1 MPAFARTTLPRAT
14 RPFWLRPRAIVPFL
28 ALTLAAS
35 STTAAVQAANPSA
48 EQLLLSHVPP
58 AIAGTCTPVDTSDPA
73 RQAQVACKPGGPV
86 SDAVYILFNDNSSM
100 DDAFDSQQ
108 ASSPNATGDDCSQ
121 GPSQGAWTIDGVEE
135 GRLYCDEANS
145 QAFIVWTDDRFSIL
159 SVGAATSTDYAS
171 LFDWWANEAG
181 PIEGNGIPQPTVAP
195 TAGRPATPRQ
205 TLNPGSTSGPKVPDT
220 PFSRITG
227 ASIHEIL
234 FASDVDAASGAPV
247 GIADAFRTGIPKI
260 VALIAWDV
268 IEVGATL
275 DVKLFQGDRLMDEQ
289 SVTPSNPYP
298 KQPSIDLDGGFAIPF
313 EPDGGFA
320 AGAYTV
326 EMDYHAL
333 PEQVASFDVTD
344 TGDGSPLS
352 ANGSLGTPGSSP
364 DLGPVPYADPSKV
377 LVVTRSAVL
386 RSLMGGDTD
395 AVLAAAAS
403 VGTVHDLDADFGDN
417 TRPVPPAAAIGVVK
431 ALLKAGSY
439 KYLLILGND
448 DAVPMGH
455 IELPD
460 SVNFSDEISGE
471 GIPGD
476 YVVSDDPYVN
486 TNDDANQVPDLAVAR
501 IPTSDDAQL
510 MLTQLGNNQPK
521 PTGAFSIVNEV
532 RRSYADGPLTLV
544 NAMTPV
550 TLYYSPPTLTGQVPQ
565 TNESSARFIY
575 VLLHGDGSETDTWWG
590 EIQKWTP
597 VNPGDTAGEWNH
609 AQNDYSDG
617 LTVPSAGDPGAIVD
631 VGACFGAYTLDSPLG
646 NTHKTRNNSL
656 ALKFLASGSR
666 TFIADTY
673 ISQSTN
679 SDPGGTLEARTGF
692 EILLWQAVQG
702 GATPIDAFFAAKS
715 QEGQM
720 IEAQYASGDPDLA
733 LSGDANF
740 LALHEMAY
748 LGRP

>member
-1 MPAFARTTLPRAT
+1 M
-14 RPFWLRPRAIVPFL
+14 PFL
-28 ALTLAAS
+28 ALLLAAS
-35 STTAAVQAANPSA
+35 GATAPAQAANPAA

-58 AIAGTCTPVDTSDPA
+58 QIAATCAAADTSDPQV
-73 RQAQVACKPGGPV
+73 QAQVACKPGGPV
-86 SDAVYILFNDNSSM
+86 SDAAYILYNDNTAM
-100 DDAFDSQQ
+100 DDAFNSQQ
-108 ASSPNATGDDCSQ
+108 AASPNATGDDCSQ
-121 GPSQGAWTIDGVEE
+121 GPSQGSWTMDGTEE
-135 GRLYCDEANS
+135 GQLYCDVSNG

-159 SVGAATSTDYAS
+159 SVGVSTSTDFGS
-171 LFDWWANEAG
+171 LFDWWANDAG
-181 PIEGNGIPQPTVAP
+181 PIEGNGVPQPTVAP
-195 TAGRPATPRQ
+195 TAGPPATPRPTQ
-205 TLNPGSTSGPKVPDT
+205 EPGSTSGPKIPDT

-227 ASIHEIL
+227 ASIHQIL
-234 FASDVDAASGAPV
+234 FASNVDPTSGAPV
-247 GIADAFRTGIPKI
+247 GISDAFRTGIPKI

-275 DVKLFQGDRLMDEQ
+275 DVKLFQGDRLIDER
-289 SVTPSNPYP
+289 SVTPDNPYP
-298 KQPSIDLDGGFAIPF
+298 KQPSIDLDGGFAITF
-313 EPDGGFA
+313 QPDGGFA

-377 LVVTRSAVL
+377 LVVTRSSIL
-386 RSLMGGDTD
+386 RANMGADTD
-395 AVLAAAAS
+395 AVLAAAAN
-403 VGTVHDLDADFGDN
+403 VGTVHDLNADFGDN
-417 TRPVPPAAAIGVVK
+417 TRPVPPASAIQVVK

-439 KYLLILGND
+439 RYLLILGND
-448 DAVPMGH
+448 DTVPMGH
-455 IELPD
+455 IQLPD

-486 TNDDANQVPDLAVAR
+486 TNDDVNQIPDLAVAR
-501 IPTSDDAQL
+501 IPTSDDAQM

-521 PTGAFSIVNEV
+521 PVGAFSIVNEV
-532 RRSYADGPLTLV
+532 RRSYADGPLSVV
-544 NAMTPV
+544 NALTPV
-550 TLYYSPPTLTGQVPQ
+550 TLYYSPPTLTNQIPQ

-575 VLLHGDGSETDTWWG
+575 ILLHGDGSETDTWWG

-597 VNPGDTAGEWNH
+597 LNAADLTAEWTH
-609 AQNDYSDG
+609 AENDYSEG
-617 LTVPSAGDPGAIVD
+617 LTVPSAGDAGAIVN

-646 NTHKTRNNSL
+646 NTHKTRDTSL
-656 ALKFLASGSR
+656 AMKFLASGSR

-679 SDPGGTLEARTGF
+679 SDPGGSLEARTGF

-715 QEGQM
+715 QYGQM
-720 IEAQYASGDPDLA
+720 IEVQYASGDPDQA

-740 LALHEMAY
+740 LALHEMTY